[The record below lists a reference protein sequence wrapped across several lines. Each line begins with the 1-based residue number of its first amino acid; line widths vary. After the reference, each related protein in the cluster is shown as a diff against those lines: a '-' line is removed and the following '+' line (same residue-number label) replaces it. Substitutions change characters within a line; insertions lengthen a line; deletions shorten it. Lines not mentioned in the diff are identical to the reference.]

1 MQSPQSAHSLTRRGF
16 LGGSGALT
24 LAVLAGGT
32 MVCGRAAPA
41 QSAGAPVNAWV
52 GIAVDGSVTIKL
64 AATEMGQGVMTAL
77 PLILA
82 EELDADWSTVRVETV
97 THDPKTY
104 GNSKLGGALYTAGS
118 TSVEAYYD
126 IMRKAGATM
135 RRVLIHTAAQHWS
148 VPPSTLA
155 CESGEVV
162 DRAGGRRLRF
172 GQIVALPGLVTEVPA
187 ITDADLKPAGARRLI
202 GHDVPR
208 LELPAKTRGATLYGI
223 DVRVLGMVYA
233 AVLRAPVEGE
243 TPVAVSDARA
253 KALAGVIAVVRL
265 PDAVAVVA
273 ERWDTALAARA
284 LLAVEWSRSSPFRS
298 ADSAADLAHDAAVAA
313 DTAQPGVAWFPR
325 GDAPGELSRAATVVE
340 ASYATEHVYHA
351 QLEPLAA
358 VAAVDADGKGAE
370 IWLGTQ
376 AQTSTLSVATELLGT
391 TPERIRF
398 HALQMGGGF
407 GRRTTFAREVLRDA
421 LILSRQFGR
430 PVKLMWTRE
439 DDLKNGWF
447 RPATAHR
454 LRAAL
459 DAEGRVTAWHH
470 RLASPS
476 IIGYDTPQVLA
487 RNGNRDALVMAG
499 ADGSP
504 YTVAHFLAEHLV
516 TPRRA
521 RVGAWRGIGR
531 GHNSFATECF
541 VDELA
546 AAAKSDPVSFRRR
559 LLAGHP
565 RAARVLDKVLAM
577 SNFGNAPAG
586 RAHGLALAPLKNSMA
601 AGVAE
606 ISVDRASGVI
616 RVHRFWAAVDVGTV
630 IQPRNLV
637 AQVEGGIVFGLSG
650 LLKERITI
658 QDGEVRQNNFHDYPL
673 LRSSEVPDIRIEIL
687 PSDIPPSGAGELGVP
702 MTGAA
707 VANAFHALTGVRLRQ
722 MPFDPLRVKA
732 ALGTAI

>member
-1 MQSPQSAHSLTRRGF
+1 MKPDRPTASLTRRGF

-24 LAVLAGGT
+24 LAVLAGGAI
-32 MVCGRAAPA
+32 VCDRAALA
-41 QSAGAPVNAWV
+41 QDSAAPVNAWV
-52 GIAVDGSVTIKL
+52 SIAADGSVTIKL

-118 TSVEAYYD
+118 TSIEAYYD
-126 IMRKAGATM
+126 TLRKAGATM

-155 CESGEVV
+155 SEPGEIV

-172 GQIVALPGLVTEVPA
+172 GQIVALPLRVTDVPP
-187 ITDADLKPAGARRLI
+187 ITEADLKPAGARRLI

-208 LELPAKTRGATLYGI
+208 LELPPKTRGATLYGI
-223 DVRVLGMVYA
+223 DVRVRGMAYA
-233 AVLRAPVEGE
+233 TVLRAPVEGE
-243 TPVAVSDARA
+243 TPIAVTDARA
-253 KALAGVIAVVRL
+253 RALPGVIAVVRL
-265 PDAVAVVA
+265 TDAVAVVA

-284 LLAVEWSRSSPFRS
+284 LLAVEWSRNSPFRT
-298 ADSAADLAHDAAVAA
+298 ADSTADLAHDAAVAA
-313 DTAQPGVAWFPR
+313 DPAQRGVAWFPR
-325 GDAPGELSRAATVVE
+325 GDALGELSRASTLVE
-340 ASYATEHVYHA
+340 ATYATEHVYHA

-376 AQTSTLSVATELLGT
+376 AQTSTLAVATELLGT

-421 LILSRQFGR
+421 LILSRQLGR
-430 PVKLMWTRE
+430 PVKLIWTRE
-439 DDLKNGWF
+439 DDLRNGWF

-459 DAEGRVTAWHH
+459 DADGRVIAWQH
-470 RLASPS
+470 RVASPS
-476 IIGYDTPQVLA
+476 IIGYDTPQALVKM
-487 RNGNRDALVMAG
+487 GNRDPLVMAG

-504 YTVAHFLAEHLV
+504 YTFPHFLAEHLV

-546 AAAKSDPVSFRRR
+546 AAARSDPVSFRRR
-559 LLAGHP
+559 LLAGQS
-565 RAARVLDKVLAM
+565 RAGAVLDKVLAM
-577 SNFGNAPAG
+577 SNFGHAPTG

-601 AGVAE
+601 TGVAE
-606 ISVDRASGVI
+606 ISVDRESGVI
-616 RVHRFWAAVDVGTV
+616 RVHRFWAAIEVGLV
-630 IQPRNLV
+630 IQPGNLV

-658 QDGEVRQNNFHDYPL
+658 RQGEVQQSNFHDYPL
-673 LRSSEVPDIRIEIL
+673 LRSSEVPDIQVEIL
-687 PSDIPPSGAGELGVP
+687 RSDIPPSGAGELGVP
-702 MTGAA
+702 TTGAA

-722 MPFDPLRVKA
+722 MPFDPSRVKA
-732 ALGTAI
+732 ALAG

>member
-1 MQSPQSAHSLTRRGF
+1 MNLLPIVTRRGF
-16 LGGSGALT
+16 LGGSGALS
-24 LAVLAGGT
+24 LAVLAGGAL
-32 MVCGRAAPA
+32 VFESGASAQSGAAPA
-41 QSAGAPVNAWV
+41 NVWV
-52 GIAVDGSVTIKL
+52 SINGDDSVTIRL
-64 AATEMGQGVMTAL
+64 AAMEMGQGVMTAL

-82 EELDADWSTVRVETV
+82 EELDADWSKVRVEAV
-97 THDPKTY
+97 THDPATY

-126 IMRKAGATM
+126 ILRKAGATM
-135 RRVLIHTAAQHWS
+135 RRALIYTAARHWS
-148 VPPSTLA
+148 VPPATLVSEPGA
-155 CESGEVV
+155 IV
-162 DRAGGRRLRF
+162 DRANGRRLRF
-172 GQIVALPGLVTEVPA
+172 GQVVALGLPLTAVPAVTE
-187 ITDADLKPAGARRLI
+187 ADLKPASAYRLI
-202 GHDVPR
+202 GRDVPR

-223 DVRVLGMVYA
+223 DVRVPGMVYA
-233 AVLRAPVEGE
+233 CVARAPVEGE
-243 TPVAVSDARA
+243 TVVSVDDARA
-253 KALAGVIAVVRL
+253 RALPGVLAVVRL
-265 PDAVAVVA
+265 PGAVAVVA

-284 LLAVEWSRSSPFRS
+284 VLAVEWTTSSPFRS
-298 ADSAADLAHDAAVAA
+298 ADSTVDLAHDVAVAA
-313 DTAQPGVAWFPR
+313 DPAQRGVPWFPR
-325 GDAPGELSRAATVVE
+325 GDAPGELARAATVVE

-351 QLEPLAA
+351 QMEPLAA

-376 AQTSTLSVATELLGT
+376 AQTSSLAIATELLET

-407 GRRTTFAREVLRDA
+407 GRRTTFARELLRDA
-421 LILSRQFGR
+421 LLLSRQLGR
-430 PVKLMWTRE
+430 PVKLIWTRE
-439 DDLKNGWF
+439 DDIKNGWF

-459 DAEGRVTAWHH
+459 DVDGRVIAWHH
-470 RLASPS
+470 RVASPS
-476 IIGYDTPQVLA
+476 IVGYDTPQMLA
-487 RNGNRDALVMAG
+487 KMGNRDPLVMAG

-504 YTVAHFLAEHLV
+504 YTVPHFLAEHLL

-521 RVGAWRGIGR
+521 RVAAWRGIGR
-531 GHNSFATECF
+531 GHNSFASECF

-546 AAAKSDPVSFRRR
+546 AAAKLDPVSFRRR
-559 LLAGHP
+559 MLAGHP
-565 RAARVLDKVLAM
+565 RAGAVLDKVLAM
-577 SNFGNAPAG
+577 SNFGAAPAG

-616 RVHRFWAAVDVGTV
+616 RVHRFWAAVDVGPV
-630 IQPRNLV
+630 IQPRNLA

-658 QDGEVRQNNFHDYPL
+658 RQGEVQQNNFHDYPL
-673 LRSSEVPDIRIEIL
+673 LRASEVPDIQVAML
-687 PSDIPPSGAGELGVP
+687 ASDGPPSGAGELGVP

-722 MPFDPLRVKA
+722 MPFDPARVKS
-732 ALGTAI
+732 ALAT